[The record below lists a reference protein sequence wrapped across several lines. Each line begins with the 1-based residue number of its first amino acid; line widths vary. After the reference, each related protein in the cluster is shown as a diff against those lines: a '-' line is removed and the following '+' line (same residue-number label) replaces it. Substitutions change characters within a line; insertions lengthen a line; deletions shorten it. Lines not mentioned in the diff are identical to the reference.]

1 MATTGALVHGRP
13 GGSSRHSGGSWQTN
27 LAGPSGS
34 EGGARLRH
42 PPAAAL
48 VIPRARVSRAPSY
61 PEFHSDE
68 EFMSPVEVRSS
79 HSRWYL
85 GCADSEGYI
94 NHCRRVECRP
104 KYKMAVP

>member
-27 LAGPSGS
+27 LAGPSG

-68 EFMSPVEVRSS
+68 EFMSPVEVSNKYLLNQDVARARLRQPAS
-79 HSRWYL
+79 HGL
-85 GCADSEGYI
+85 G
-94 NHCRRVECRP
+94 
-104 KYKMAVP
+104 AVRLSYPLGTQ

>member
-27 LAGPSGS
+27 LAGPSG

-48 VIPRARVSRAPSY
+48 VIPRARGSRAPSY

-68 EFMSPVEVRSS
+68 EFMSPVEVRKQLQS
-79 HSRWYL
+79 
-85 GCADSEGYI
+85 
-94 NHCRRVECRP
+94 P
-104 KYKMAVP
+104 KKWLVRGLVKFLLAVP

>member
-1 MATTGALVHGRP
+1 MDKALFSFFQPKKSSMATTGALVHGRP

-27 LAGPSGS
+27 LTGPSGDG
-34 EGGARLRH
+34 GGARLRH

-68 EFMSPVEVRSS
+68 EFMSPVEVR
-79 HSRWYL
+79 
-85 GCADSEGYI
+85 
-94 NHCRRVECRP
+94 N
-104 KYKMAVP
+104 

>member
-27 LAGPSGS
+27 LAGPSG

-68 EFMSPVEVRSS
+68 EFMSPVEVRSNF
-79 HSRWYL
+79 RRDL
-85 GCADSEGYI
+85 GCVDSQFSSQKDI
-94 NHCRRVECRP
+94 STIP
-104 KYKMAVP
+104 S

>member
-27 LAGPSGS
+27 LAGPSGGS

-68 EFMSPVEVRSS
+68 EFMSPVEVRSNF
-79 HSRWYL
+79 RRDL
-85 GCADSEGYI
+85 GCVDSLFSSQKDI
-94 NHCRRVECRP
+94 STIP
-104 KYKMAVP
+104 S

>member
-48 VIPRARVSRAPSY
+48 VTPRARVSRAPSY

-68 EFMSPVEVRSS
+68 EFMSPVEVRSNF
-79 HSRWYL
+79 RRDL
-85 GCADSEGYI
+85 GCVDSQFSSQKDI
-94 NHCRRVECRP
+94 STIP
-104 KYKMAVP
+104 S

>member
-27 LAGPSGS
+27 LAGPSG

-68 EFMSPVEVRSS
+68 EFMSPVEVRKQHTYAWSKRFFLSCVIRLPSS
-79 HSRWYL
+79 
-85 GCADSEGYI
+85 G
-94 NHCRRVECRP
+94 RVNAT
-104 KYKMAVP
+104 KYPPF